1 MQKDKTMKK
10 LLLLL
15 TCLTVLV
22 ACKEKKSTISLGA
35 EDPSNKKSTFSEP
48 KSTISL
54 SAEDKSVAIETLQLY
69 QNVDSQ
75 LMAERNELYLL
86 IYKHSEPADEVSEED
101 KGYFLRNIAH
111 IDSIV
116 TVGTELINQNKGD
129 ELLSLLE
136 TELFNFY
143 AHPHNTV
150 DNEIALHQLVVE
162 LYRRQPTSKEEFLA
176 KVIPLSEWTV
186 MHIEALE
193 HKHPV
198 YPIVLTELI
207 VFCSSL
213 EDYGKAILNGE
224 KLSAYAIQID
234 DKETQIYSSLLLSR
248 AYNKIGQQ
256 EQKDSCINSVSHL
269 PQFNEISEAVKDM
282 LN

>member
-1 MQKDKTMKK
+1 MKK

-35 EDPSNKKSTFSEP
+35 EDPSNKKSTFSET
-48 KSTISL
+48 KSAISL

-143 AHPHNTV
+143 GHPHNTV

-162 LYRRQPTSKEEFLA
+162 LYRRQSASKEEFLA